1 MSRRQPDE
9 PESPDQGQQEKPVEP
24 AGKEVVPSPELAAK
38 LASLP
43 DAPGVYLYK
52 DRRGRVIYVGKAKK
66 LSTRVRSYW
75 QNRHDRD
82 VKTGQLVRQI
92 RDLDYITTRSETEAL
107 ILESQLI
114 KEYRPRYNIQLKD
127 DKRYPYLKI
136 SVPEPFPRVQ
146 VVRRLAKDGARY
158 FGPYTEV
165 RAMRATFKF
174 ACSLFRVRTCHLE
187 LPERLLPRPCLDYQ
201 IGRCSAPC
209 VEYVDRTAYGKQVKQ
224 LLLFLE
230 GADRRLFRELETY
243 MADLAGEL
251 QFEEAATVRDRL
263 RQLERTVSRSRPVP
277 GLNANLDACGLARD
291 GRDAC
296 GVILRIRT
304 GKVLTVHHFLLR
316 ARLERDSTDFQT
328 QLLREY
334 YPQAGD
340 IPGEILVDHDLPDL
354 ENWQEWLG
362 QLSGRKVICRRPQ
375 RGAKRAAVEMAAA
388 NATYRL
394 NQHRLQRPAAG
405 TRGKQITPADV
416 QLQESLGLHGI
427 PATIE
432 CFDISAQQGR
442 EAVGSLVYF
451 RDGNPLKSR
460 YRRFRIKR
468 VTGSDD
474 YAMMR
479 EVLDR
484 YYGRLARQ
492 ETSPAD
498 LVMVD
503 GGAGQLGVAREVL
516 TAYGFHA
523 TEVIGLA
530 KREEIIHRE
539 HAQPPLELSRSS
551 PASLLLQRVRNE
563 AHRFAIT
570 YHRLLRDQ
578 RTTASILDRIP
589 GIGKMKKLSLL
600 HHFGSIAAIREADAE
615 ALAAV
620 WGINQSD
627 VTSIMTFF
635 ALEDT

>member
-1 MSRRQPDE
+1 MSRRQPDDPASAGQE
-9 PESPDQGQQEKPVEP
+9 TPDNLAIP
-24 AGKEVVPSPELAAK
+24 AGKEAAPSPELAAK

-43 DAPGVYLYK
+43 AAPGVYLHK
-52 DRRGRVIYVGKAKK
+52 DRYGKVIYIGKAKK
-66 LSTRVRSYW
+66 LSARVRSYW
-75 QNRHDRD
+75 QNRHDHDR
-82 VKTGQLVRQI
+82 KTGQLVRQI
-92 RDLDYITTRSETEAL
+92 RDLDYITTQSETEAL
-107 ILESQLI
+107 VLESQLI

-136 SVPEPFPRVQ
+136 SVQEPFPRVQ

-158 FGPYTEV
+158 FGPFTDV

-174 ACSLFRVRTCHLE
+174 ACSLFQVRTCHLE
-187 LPERLLPRPCLDYQ
+187 LPERMLPRPCLDYQ
-201 IGRCSAPC
+201 IGRCCAPC
-209 VEYVDRTAYGKQVKQ
+209 VAFVDRAGYGKQVKQ

-230 GADRRLFRELETY
+230 GADRRLFRDLEQT
-243 MADLAGEL
+243 MADCAGEL
-251 QFEEAATVRDRL
+251 QFEAAATIRDRL

-316 ARLERDSTDFQT
+316 DRLERDSTDFQT

-340 IPGEILVDHDLPDL
+340 IPGEILVDHELPDR
-354 ENWQEWLG
+354 ENWQEWLSE
-362 QLSGRKVICRRPQ
+362 LRGRKVVCRRPQ
-375 RGAKRAAVEMAAA
+375 RGAKRAAVEMAVA

-394 NQHRLQRPAAG
+394 NQYKLQTPNAG
-405 TRGKQITPADV
+405 SRGRQITPADV

-460 YRRFRIKR
+460 YRRFRVKR

-474 YAMMR
+474 YAMMS

-484 YYGRLARQ
+484 YYSRLAKQ
-492 ETSPAD
+492 ESSPAD

-516 TAYGFHA
+516 TRYGFHA
-523 TEVIGLA
+523 TELIGLA

-539 HAQPPLELSRSS
+539 HNLPPLELSRSS

-589 GIGKMKKLSLL
+589 GIGKIKKLSLL
-600 HHFGSIAAIREADAE
+600 HHFGSITAIRAADAA
-615 ALAAV
+615 ALARV
-620 WGINQSD
+620 RGINQSD
-627 VTSIMTFF
+627 VTSILGFF
-635 ALEDT
+635 AQEES